1 MLFSKVY
8 WSLTSS
14 NEYRTWGYK
23 KSCISSSNT
32 YICIFYMRD
41 WGNISIPASQ
51 GSMPVSCSFLLK
63 ASARLPA
70 LSADSGL
77 PARAHL
83 FTEMRPQEGYH
94 VGVQILGFYLNVY
107 HQLLCI
113 QLPRW
118 QPPCNHRA
126 ALESGPTEPEII
138 LMSGRRPVVP
148 RLGGSRLT
156 CSVKFWY
163 LQIVMSSSLRP
174 NLVREMLSFN
184 CTLFQGRRRNTE
196 LISLPLW

>member
-1 MLFSKVY
+1 
-8 WSLTSS
+8 
-14 NEYRTWGYK
+14 
-23 KSCISSSNT
+23 
-32 YICIFYMRD
+32 MRD

-63 ASARLPA
+63 ASARLIA
-70 LSADSGL
+70 SSADSGL

-83 FTEMRPQEGYH
+83 FTEMRPPEGCH

-163 LQIVMSSSLRP
+163 LQIVMFSSLRP

>member
-1 MLFSKVY
+1 
-8 WSLTSS
+8 
-14 NEYRTWGYK
+14 
-23 KSCISSSNT
+23 
-32 YICIFYMRD
+32 
-41 WGNISIPASQ
+41 
-51 GSMPVSCSFLLK
+51 MPVSCSFLLK

-118 QPPCNHRA
+118 LPPCSHHA
-126 ALESGPTEPEII
+126 AWESGPTEPETIWKYTGLEFHLKNWWKLNRKTFLSLYTPDLTLYYII
-138 LMSGRRPVVP
+138 ENASFM
-148 RLGGSRLT
+148 LT
-156 CSVKFWY
+156 QLILLKSQSQVY
-163 LQIVMSSSLRP
+163 
-174 NLVREMLSFN
+174 E
-184 CTLFQGRRRNTE
+184 QGE
-196 LISLPLW
+196 A